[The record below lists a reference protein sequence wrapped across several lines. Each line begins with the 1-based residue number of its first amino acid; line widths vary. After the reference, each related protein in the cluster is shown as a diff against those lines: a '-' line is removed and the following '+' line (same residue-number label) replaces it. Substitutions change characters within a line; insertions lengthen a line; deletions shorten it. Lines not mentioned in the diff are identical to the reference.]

1 MKFSAALSLVL
12 AAAAFANDTVLCDT
26 DSRGVETITTLWD
39 TPRPMAY
46 PSMPFGQRDAQF
58 VSVNVAP
65 EGDLPREVAVTPDGT
80 TALVINLGTLP
91 LSGGTIS
98 FVDVATRTVT
108 GSVGVGQFPVSIAI
122 SPNGQYAV
130 TTNVLSNDVSVVH
143 IPTRTLLANVPVTG
157 TQPIHVQITPDST
170 KAIVGVTNDAIN
182 STFSVIDL
190 ATQTQVNSFPGGS
203 QGTIG
208 FYGTPEF
215 AINGT
220 LHTYFAL
227 TPDGSR
233 IVMPIS
239 ATSGSRV
246 AIYDIATGTETSS
259 IPVSAAPR
267 SIDIAADG
275 SIAVVGHET
284 GTGQV
289 SVINLVTNTLA
300 NAWPTGNTPQSQ
312 VIRVTP
318 NKSHAIVAISNNVI
332 FLNLTTGVVD
342 TVLSTGVVGDILI
355 VDPNTA
361 FITNFNSSVV
371 DIPTRTITRTLT
383 LNPTVEAAVVN
394 TNPRKVV
401 GLNSRFRE
409 DIHFYTINGAN
420 STADGFVASGPA
432 PEGDCTKPL
441 AVSPDG
447 STIVAGNT
455 ISRNASIID
464 AATGNI
470 RATVNTGDRV
480 SGVAI
485 TPDNHTAVVANS
497 DSNTVSII
505 DLTTNI
511 RVAQL
516 NVDTRPW
523 HVAMHPSGTLAAV
536 LTVAGTDQIHF
547 INING
552 ASSSVIGTA
561 IAGQTGNI
569 GSYAYFETSGIA
581 FSPDGSMLAVC
592 RSFDDL
598 VRLINTNTR
607 AIIADVVVGDFPM
620 RIGFTPDG
628 TKAFVTNAFSNDIS
642 VLAVNGASTVRTAT
656 IPGMN
661 SPLSALVDSAGEFV
675 YVNNNATAPRISVIN
690 ASTNAVVA
698 NVALP
703 DTGIP
708 RDIVL
713 GAPGTDKL
721 FVAGSTNN
729 GGRAWILNATGPS
742 SSVQET
748 INLSGSPF
756 NIAYS
761 PNAGGVVAISQPTP
775 DGVDLI
781 RLGPPPI
788 LCDSIDF
795 NNDTSL
801 FDPQD
806 IEAFLSVYSEGP
818 CVPSTATCN
827 DIDFNN
833 DTSIFDPCDINSF
846 LVMYSE
852 GPCTPC
858 GV

>member
-1 MKFSAALSLVL
+1 MKFSVALSLMLGASAL
-12 AAAAFANDTVLCDT
+12 ASDTILCDS
-26 DSRGVETITTLWD
+26 DSRGVETMTTLWD
-39 TPRPMAY
+39 TPRPMPHPAV
-46 PSMPFGQRDAQF
+46 SFGQRDVQF
-58 VSVNVAP
+58 ISVNVAP

-80 TALVINLGTLP
+80 TALVINLGTLA

-98 FVDVATRTVT
+98 FVDIATRAVT
-108 GSVGVGQFPVSIAI
+108 GSVGVGQFPMSIAI
-122 SPNGQYAV
+122 SANGQYAV

-170 KAIVGVTNDAIN
+170 KAIVGVTNDAI
-182 STFSVIDL
+182 SSAFSVIDL
-190 ATQTQVNSFPGGS
+190 ATQTEVDTFPSGS

-208 FYGTPEF
+208 FYPTPEF

-233 IVMPIS
+233 IVLPIS
-239 ATSGSRV
+239 ATVGSRV
-246 AIYDIATGTETSS
+246 AIYDIATGTETNS
-259 IPVSAAPR
+259 IPVGAAPR
-267 SIDIAADG
+267 SIDVAADG
-275 SIAVVGHET
+275 SIAVIGHET

-289 SVINLVTNTLA
+289 SVINLATNTLA
-300 NAWPTGNTPQSQ
+300 STWPTGNTPQSQ
-312 VIRVTP
+312 VIRLTP
-318 NKSHAIVAISNNVI
+318 TNSHAIVAISNNVI
-332 FLNLTTGVVD
+332 FVNLANGAIDAT
-342 TVLSTGVVGDILI
+342 LSTGVVGDILI
-355 VDPNTA
+355 VDPTTA
-361 FITNFNSSVV
+361 FVTNFNSSVV
-371 DIPTRTITRTLT
+371 NLTTRTITMTLP
-383 LNPTVEAAVVN
+383 LNPTSEAAVAN
-394 TNPRKVV
+394 TSPRKVV

-409 DIHFYTINGAN
+409 DVHFYTVNGAS
-420 STADGFVASGPA
+420 STADGLVASGPA

-464 AATGNI
+464 AATGTI

-485 TPDNHTAVVANS
+485 TPDSNTAVVANS
-497 DSNTVSII
+497 DGNTVSII
-505 DLTTNI
+505 DLTTDT

-516 NVDTRPW
+516 NISTRPW

-536 LTVAGTDQIHF
+536 LTVAGTDTIHF

-552 ASSSVIGTA
+552 AASSVVGTA
-561 IAGQTGNI
+561 VAGQTGNI
-569 GSYAYFETSGIA
+569 GAYSYFDVSGIA

-598 VRLINTNTR
+598 VRLIDTQTR

-642 VLAVNGASTVRTAT
+642 VLAVDGASTVRTAT
-656 IPGMN
+656 ITGMN
-661 SPLSALVDSAGEFV
+661 TPLSAIVDSPGEFV
-675 YVNNNATAPRISVIN
+675 YVNNNAFGNPRLTVIS
-690 ASTNAVVA
+690 ATTNAVVA
-698 NVALP
+698 SIGFP
-703 DTGIP
+703 ESGTP
-708 RDIVL
+708 RDIAF
-713 GAPGTDKL
+713 GPDGKL
-721 FVAGSTNN
+721 LVAGYDNL
-729 GGRAWILNATGPS
+729 GGRCWIMNASGPATS
-742 SSVQET
+742 IEET

-756 NIAYS
+756 NIAFS
-761 PNAGGVVAISQPTP
+761 PSEGGVVAISQPTP
-775 DGVDLI
+775 DGIDLI
-781 RLGPPPI
+781 RLGPPPVV
-788 LCDSIDF
+788 CDSIDF

-806 IEAFLSVYSEGP
+806 IDAFLSVYSEGP
-818 CVPSTATCN
+818 CVPGTATCN

-833 DTSIFDPCDINSF
+833 DTSIFDPCDIDSF
-846 LVMYSE
+846 LLVYSE
-852 GPCTPC
+852 GPCTSC
-858 GV
+858 GA